1 MQTGMYAISEMASL
15 FNVSRQTLI
24 YYDKI
29 GLFKP
34 AVVNEKG
41 YRFYSPTQ
49 IPLMR
54 LICMLRDLG
63 LELDEIDRL
72 TSTFDIGEMTDHL
85 RSRVQA
91 LDEQIAGLKAERAS
105 VQERLSFY
113 DEAVYWRERE
123 GKPELKQFERRYVVF
138 EEFPSDIERGRS
150 MLHPTLMR
158 AILRMRALTG
168 TRPMRGWGAMLR
180 REALHSDDPIAG
192 AGSFAVLPRGA
203 EEILPSDPAELAEI
217 GVEVLPEGTYLCMGH
232 AVRARGYPRHRGLHG
247 QARAPAHRQCFRFLL
262 PGHHELRRVSPRGLL
277 LYPNPRRPQITCG
290 EIVPK

>member
-138 EEFPSDIERGRS
+138 EEF
-150 MLHPTLMR
+150 
-158 AILRMRALTG
+158 
-168 TRPMRGWGAMLR
+168 
-180 REALHSDDPIAG
+180 
-192 AGSFAVLPRGA
+192 GA
-203 EEILPSDPAELAEI
+203 EGVLPSDPAELSEI
-217 GVEVLPEGTYLCMGH
+217 GVEVLPEGTYLCMSRWGMPYEPEGIRAIVACMDEH
-232 AVRARGYPRHRGLHG
+232 AL
-247 QARAPAHRQCFRFLL
+247 QPAGNAFDFCYLDTTSYDESHQEDFCCI
-262 PGHHELRRVSPRGLL
+262 
-277 LYPNPRRPQITCG
+277 QIP
-290 EIVPK
+290 VALAM

>member
-63 LELDEIDRL
+63 LELDEIDCL

-91 LDEQIAGLKAERAS
+91 LDG
-105 VQERLSFY
+105 
-113 DEAVYWRERE
+113 
-123 GKPELKQFERRYVVF
+123 
-138 EEFPSDIERGRS
+138 
-150 MLHPTLMR
+150 
-158 AILRMRALTG
+158 
-168 TRPMRGWGAMLR
+168 
-180 REALHSDDPIAG
+180 
-192 AGSFAVLPRGA
+192 
-203 EEILPSDPAELAEI
+203 
-217 GVEVLPEGTYLCMGH
+217 
-232 AVRARGYPRHRGLHG
+232 
-247 QARAPAHRQCFRFLL
+247 
-262 PGHHELRRVSPRGLL
+262 
-277 LYPNPRRPQITCG
+277 
-290 EIVPK
+290 

>member
-91 LDEQIAGLKAERAS
+91 LDEQIAGLKAEHAS

-123 GKPELKQFERRYVVF
+123 GKPEPKQFERRYVVF
-138 EEFPSDIERGRS
+138 EEFPADIERGRS
-150 MLHPTLMR
+150 M
-158 AILRMRALTG
+158 TG

-217 GVEVLPEGTYLCMGH
+217 GVEVLPEGTYLCMSRWGMPYEPEGIRAIVACMDRH
-232 AVRARGYPRHRGLHG
+232 ALQPIGNAFDFCYLDTTSYDESH
-247 QARAPAHRQCFRFLL
+247 QEDFCCI
-262 PGHHELRRVSPRGLL
+262 
-277 LYPNPRRPQITCG
+277 QIP
-290 EIVPK
+290 VALK

>member
-91 LDEQIAGLKAERAS
+91 LDEQIAELKAERAS
-105 VQERLSFY
+105 VQERLSFTT
-113 DEAVYWRERE
+113 
-123 GKPELKQFERRYVVF
+123 RRF
-138 EEFPSDIERGRS
+138 TGASARAGRS
-150 MLHPTLMR
+150 SSSLSAATWSLR
-158 AILRMRALTG
+158 SFQAISSVAARCFT
-168 TRPMRGWGAMLR
+168 
-180 REALHSDDPIAG
+180 
-192 AGSFAVLPRGA
+192 PRSCGRFCA
-203 EEILPSDPAELAEI
+203 
-217 GVEVLPEGTYLCMGH
+217 C
-232 AVRARGYPRHRGLHG
+232 VR
-247 QARAPAHRQCFRFLL
+247 
-262 PGHHELRRVSPRGLL
+262 
-277 LYPNPRRPQITCG
+277 
-290 EIVPK
+290 

>member
-72 TSTFDIGEMTDHL
+72 TSTFDISEMTDHL

-91 LDEQIAGLKAERAS
+91 LDEQIAGLKSERAS
-105 VQERLSFY
+105 
-113 DEAVYWRERE
+113 
-123 GKPELKQFERRYVVF
+123 KPELKQFERRYVVF
-138 EEFPSDIERGRS
+138 EEFPGDIERGRS

-180 REALHSDDPIAG
+180 REVLHSDDPIAG
-192 AGSFAVLPRGA
+192 AGSFAVLPRGV
-203 EEILPSDPAELAEI
+203 EELLPSDAAELAEI
-217 GVEVLPEGTYLCMGH
+217 GIEVLPEGTYLCMSRWGMPYEPEGIRAIVACMDKH
-232 AVRARGYPRHRGLHG
+232 ALQPIGNAFDFCYLDTTSYDESH
-247 QARAPAHRQCFRFLL
+247 QEDFCCI
-262 PGHHELRRVSPRGLL
+262 
-277 LYPNPRRPQITCG
+277 QIP
-290 EIVPK
+290 VAL

>member
-91 LDEQIAGLKAERAS
+91 LDGQIAGLKAERAS

-123 GKPELKQFERRYVVF
+123 GKPELKQFERRFVVF
-138 EEFPSDIERGRS
+138 EEFPADIERGRS

-168 TRPMRGWGAMLR
+168 T
-180 REALHSDDPIAG
+180 
-192 AGSFAVLPRGA
+192 
-203 EEILPSDPAELAEI
+203 
-217 GVEVLPEGTYLCMGH
+217 
-232 AVRARGYPRHRGLHG
+232 
-247 QARAPAHRQCFRFLL
+247 
-262 PGHHELRRVSPRGLL
+262 
-277 LYPNPRRPQITCG
+277 
-290 EIVPK
+290 

>member
-1 MQTGMYAISEMASL
+1 
-15 FNVSRQTLI
+15 
-24 YYDKI
+24 
-29 GLFKP
+29 
-34 AVVNEKG
+34 
-41 YRFYSPTQ
+41 
-49 IPLMR
+49 MR

-91 LDEQIAGLKAERAS
+91 LDEQIAELKAERAS

-138 EEFPSDIERGRS
+138 EEFPGDIERGRS

-158 AILRMRALTG
+158 AILRMRTLTG

-203 EEILPSDPAELAEI
+203 EEILPSDLAELAEI
-217 GVEVLPEGTYLCMGH
+217 GVEVLPEGTYLCMSRWGMPYEPEVSAPSWPAWTGTRSSPSAMLSIFATWTPRATTSLTKRTS
-232 AVRARGYPRHRGLHG
+232 AVSKSPS
-247 QARAPAHRQCFRFLL
+247 PSNN
-262 PGHHELRRVSPRGLL
+262 LR
-277 LYPNPRRPQITCG
+277 
-290 EIVPK
+290 

>member
-1 MQTGMYAISEMASL
+1 MFEPAAPVGGGLFVSKGVSGGPVQTGMYAISEMASL

-72 TSTFDIGEMTDHL
+72 TSTFDSGEMTDHL

-91 LDEQIAGLKAERAS
+91 LDEQIAGLKAERTS
-105 VQERLSFY
+105 VQERLSF
-113 DEAVYWRERE
+113 
-123 GKPELKQFERRYVVF
+123 
-138 EEFPSDIERGRS
+138 
-150 MLHPTLMR
+150 
-158 AILRMRALTG
+158 
-168 TRPMRGWGAMLR
+168 
-180 REALHSDDPIAG
+180 
-192 AGSFAVLPRGA
+192 
-203 EEILPSDPAELAEI
+203 
-217 GVEVLPEGTYLCMGH
+217 
-232 AVRARGYPRHRGLHG
+232 
-247 QARAPAHRQCFRFLL
+247 
-262 PGHHELRRVSPRGLL
+262 
-277 LYPNPRRPQITCG
+277 
-290 EIVPK
+290 

>member
-180 REALHSDDPIAG
+180 CEALHSDDPIAG

-217 GVEVLPEGTYLCMGH
+217 GVEVLPEGTYLCMSRWGMPYEPEGIRAIVACMDRH
-232 AVRARGYPRHRGLHG
+232 ALQPIGNAFDFCYLDTTSYDESH
-247 QARAPAHRQCFRFLL
+247 QEDFCC
-262 PGHHELRRVSPRGLL
+262 S
-277 LYPNPRRPQITCG
+277 QIP
-290 EIVPK
+290 VALK

>member
-91 LDEQIAGLKAERAS
+91 LDEQIAGLKAERTS

-138 EEFPSDIERGRS
+138 EEFPSD
-150 MLHPTLMR
+150 
-158 AILRMRALTG
+158 
-168 TRPMRGWGAMLR
+168 
-180 REALHSDDPIAG
+180 
-192 AGSFAVLPRGA
+192 
-203 EEILPSDPAELAEI
+203 PAELAEI
-217 GVEVLPEGTYLCMGH
+217 GVEVLPEGTYLCMSRWGMPYEPEGIRAIVACMDRH
-232 AVRARGYPRHRGLHG
+232 ALQPIGNAFDFCYLDTTSYDESH
-247 QARAPAHRQCFRFLL
+247 QEDFCCI
-262 PGHHELRRVSPRGLL
+262 
-277 LYPNPRRPQITCG
+277 QIP
-290 EIVPK
+290 VALK

>member
-138 EEFPSDIERGRS
+138 EEFPGDIERGPCAVGVPCCVERRCI
-150 MLHPTLMR
+150 PTTPSPVPALLPCCRAVPRKRCR
-158 AILRMRALTG
+158 AIL
-168 TRPMRGWGAMLR
+168 
-180 REALHSDDPIAG
+180 
-192 AGSFAVLPRGA
+192 
-203 EEILPSDPAELAEI
+203 PSWQRSASRCCP
-217 GVEVLPEGTYLCMGH
+217 
-232 AVRARGYPRHRGLHG
+232 RARIY
-247 QARAPAHRQCFRFLL
+247 A
-262 PGHHELRRVSPRGLL
+262 
-277 LYPNPRRPQITCG
+277 
-290 EIVPK
+290 

>member
-72 TSTFDIGEMTDHL
+72 ASTFDISEMTDHL

-105 VQERLSFY
+105 AASWSLRSFQ
-113 DEAVYWRERE
+113 AISSAAARCFTPRSC
-123 GKPELKQFERRYVVF
+123 G
-138 EEFPSDIERGRS
+138 PSC
-150 MLHPTLMR
+150 
-158 AILRMRALTG
+158 A
-168 TRPMRGWGAMLR
+168 
-180 REALHSDDPIAG
+180 
-192 AGSFAVLPRGA
+192 
-203 EEILPSDPAELAEI
+203 
-217 GVEVLPEGTYLCMGH
+217 C
-232 AVRARGYPRHRGLHG
+232 VR
-247 QARAPAHRQCFRFLL
+247 
-262 PGHHELRRVSPRGLL
+262 
-277 LYPNPRRPQITCG
+277 
-290 EIVPK
+290 

>member
-85 RSRVQA
+85 RSRVRA

-105 VQERLSFY
+105 ARASRSSSNSSVATWSLRSF
-113 DEAVYWRERE
+113 
-123 GKPELKQFERRYVVF
+123 
-138 EEFPSDIERGRS
+138 
-150 MLHPTLMR
+150 R
-158 AILRMRALTG
+158 AISSAAARCFTLRSCGQSCA
-168 TRPMRGWGAMLR
+168 
-180 REALHSDDPIAG
+180 
-192 AGSFAVLPRGA
+192 
-203 EEILPSDPAELAEI
+203 
-217 GVEVLPEGTYLCMGH
+217 C
-232 AVRARGYPRHRGLHG
+232 VR
-247 QARAPAHRQCFRFLL
+247 
-262 PGHHELRRVSPRGLL
+262 
-277 LYPNPRRPQITCG
+277 
-290 EIVPK
+290 

>member
-1 MQTGMYAISEMASL
+1 MASL

-63 LELDEIDRL
+63 LELDEVDRL

-91 LDEQIAGLKAERAS
+91 LDDQIVGLKAERAS
-105 VQERLSFY
+105 
-113 DEAVYWRERE
+113 
-123 GKPELKQFERRYVVF
+123 
-138 EEFPSDIERGRS
+138 
-150 MLHPTLMR
+150 
-158 AILRMRALTG
+158 
-168 TRPMRGWGAMLR
+168 
-180 REALHSDDPIAG
+180 
-192 AGSFAVLPRGA
+192 
-203 EEILPSDPAELAEI
+203 
-217 GVEVLPEGTYLCMGH
+217 
-232 AVRARGYPRHRGLHG
+232 
-247 QARAPAHRQCFRFLL
+247 ARASRSSSNSSAATWSLRSFQKISSAAARCFT
-262 PGHHELRRVSPRGLL
+262 PRS
-277 LYPNPRRPQITCG
+277 CG
-290 EIVPK
+290 QSCACVR

>member
-72 TSTFDIGEMTDHL
+72 TSTFDIGEMIDHL

-91 LDEQIAGLKAERAS
+91 LDEQIAGLKVERAS

-138 EEFPSDIERGRS
+138 EEFPGDIERGRS

-217 GVEVLPEGTYLCMGH
+217 GVEVLPEGTYLCMSRWGC
-232 AVRARGYPRHRGLHG
+232 RT
-247 QARAPAHRQCFRFLL
+247 
-262 PGHHELRRVSPRGLL
+262 SPRAF
-277 LYPNPRRPQITCG
+277 
-290 EIVPK
+290 VPS

>member
-113 DEAVYWRERE
+113 DEAVYWRESN
-123 GKPELKQFERRYVVF
+123 L
-138 EEFPSDIERGRS
+138 
-150 MLHPTLMR
+150 
-158 AILRMRALTG
+158 
-168 TRPMRGWGAMLR
+168 
-180 REALHSDDPIAG
+180 LHSSGRLIG
-192 AGSFAVLPRGA
+192 LSLQLF
-203 EEILPSDPAELAEI
+203 EIF
-217 GVEVLPEGTYLCMGH
+217 
-232 AVRARGYPRHRGLHG
+232 
-247 QARAPAHRQCFRFLL
+247 FRFDDL
-262 PGHHELRRVSPRGLL
+262 PLKSIIFQELFDILKL
-277 LYPNPRRPQITCG
+277 
-290 EIVPK
+290 

>member
-91 LDEQIAGLKAERAS
+91 LDKQIAGLKAERAS
-105 VQERLSFY
+105 VQERLSFTTRQSTG
-113 DEAVYWRERE
+113 ASARANRNSSNSSAATWS
-123 GKPELKQFERRYVVF
+123 L
-138 EEFPSDIERGRS
+138 RS
-150 MLHPTLMR
+150 FR
-158 AILRMRALTG
+158 AI
-168 TRPMRGWGAMLR
+168 
-180 REALHSDDPIAG
+180 S
-192 AGSFAVLPRGA
+192 SAVARCFTPRSCGQSCA
-203 EEILPSDPAELAEI
+203 
-217 GVEVLPEGTYLCMGH
+217 C
-232 AVRARGYPRHRGLHG
+232 AR
-247 QARAPAHRQCFRFLL
+247 
-262 PGHHELRRVSPRGLL
+262 
-277 LYPNPRRPQITCG
+277 
-290 EIVPK
+290 